1 MLSTKDLYMKACMQS
16 KELHAMTDEERSRLQ
31 EHLRK
36 MYLEIEKVCDR
47 HDLRMCTGYGTV
59 LGAIRHKGF
68 IPWDDDMDL
77 LMPREDYDKLI
88 NLYADELPENLKIF
102 APNSK
107 NGPITRFA
115 KVVDIH
121 TRFLGP
127 GAKDDVSH
135 GIFIDIFPL
144 EGTSSN
150 NAVIWLKH
158 KVSCFLMLVASSVME
173 YEDSKCD
180 DLYERLMCSTPE
192 GKRTYKI
199 RWTIGKIFSFF
210 NSKKWFNIVEKY
222 TKCSK
227 VKAGYSV
234 PIGGANIKYFKPISP
249 TLYFPAQKVQFDDIE
264 VYVPNQPVRHCEL
277 EYGDWKWIPP
287 VEDRWQHFLKEIRF

>member
-47 HDLRMCTGYGTV
+47 HNLRMCTGYGTV

-88 NLYADELPENLKIF
+88 NLYADELPENLKIY

-115 KVVDIH
+115 
-121 TRFLGP
+121 
-127 GAKDDVSH
+127 
-135 GIFIDIFPL
+135 
-144 EGTSSN
+144 
-150 NAVIWLKH
+150 
-158 KVSCFLMLVASSVME
+158 
-173 YEDSKCD
+173 
-180 DLYERLMCSTPE
+180 
-192 GKRTYKI
+192 
-199 RWTIGKIFSFF
+199 
-210 NSKKWFNIVEKY
+210 
-222 TKCSK
+222 
-227 VKAGYSV
+227 
-234 PIGGANIKYFKPISP
+234 
-249 TLYFPAQKVQFDDIE
+249 
-264 VYVPNQPVRHCEL
+264 
-277 EYGDWKWIPP
+277 
-287 VEDRWQHFLKEIRF
+287 

>member
-1 MLSTKDLYMKACMQS
+1 
-16 KELHAMTDEERSRLQ
+16 
-31 EHLRK
+31 
-36 MYLEIEKVCDR
+36 
-47 HDLRMCTGYGTV
+47 
-59 LGAIRHKGF
+59 
-68 IPWDDDMDL
+68 
-77 LMPREDYDKLI
+77 
-88 NLYADELPENLKIF
+88 
-102 APNSK
+102 
-107 NGPITRFA
+107 
-115 KVVDIH
+115 
-121 TRFLGP
+121 
-127 GAKDDVSH
+127 
-135 GIFIDIFPL
+135 
-144 EGTSSN
+144 
-150 NAVIWLKH
+150 
-158 KVSCFLMLVASSVME
+158 MLVASSVME

-210 NSKKWFNIVEKY
+210 NSKKWFNIVENY

>member
-1 MLSTKDLYMKACMQS
+1 MQS
-16 KELHAMTDEERSRLQ
+16 KELHAMTDDERSRLQ

-36 MYLEIEKVCDR
+36 MYIEIEKVCDR
-47 HDLRMCTGYGTV
+47 HGLRMCTGYGTV

-88 NLYADELPENLKIF
+88 NLYADELPENLKIY

-107 NGPITRFA
+107 NGPITRYA
-115 KVVDIH
+115 KVVDIN
-121 TRFLGP
+121 TKFLEP
-127 GAKDDVSH
+127 DSIADESH
-135 GIFIDIFPL
+135 GMFIDIFPL

-173 YEDSKCD
+173 YEDSMCD

-192 GKRTYKI
+192 GTRTYKI

-210 NSKKWFNIVEKY
+210 NSKN
-222 TKCSK
+222 
-227 VKAGYSV
+227 GL
-234 PIGGANIKYFKPISP
+234 
-249 TLYFPAQKVQFDDIE
+249 TLLRIIL
-264 VYVPNQPVRHCEL
+264 NVR
-277 EYGDWKWIPP
+277 K
-287 VEDRWQHFLKEIRF
+287 